1 MDTYYYSRRSLYLYS
16 DLEIV
21 SEVSVGIWC
30 QYDVVSMSMRRRR
43 IDVNMT
49 SFSIMYP
56 LGSIILVSLFS
67 NGIETSLKEVNL
79 FRRCLT

>member
-21 SEVSVGIWC
+21 SEVPVGIWC

-79 FRRCLT
+79 FKRCLT